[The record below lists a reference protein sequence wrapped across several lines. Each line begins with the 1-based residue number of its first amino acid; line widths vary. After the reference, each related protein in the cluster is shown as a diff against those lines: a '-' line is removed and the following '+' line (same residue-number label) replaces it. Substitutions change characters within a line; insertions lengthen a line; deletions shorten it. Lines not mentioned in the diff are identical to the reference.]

1 MYGSGQVLS
10 AYRVDVDE
18 VIQCGICHGHLWPT
32 DARKHEL
39 RKLQG
44 EVHGGANLMSTSAA
58 NELTALRSSVH
69 MHKFSRGFVLARRSS
84 EWGSNLISMSAAN
97 ELTALQSSV
106 HKFTRGFVLA
116 RGLSEWGSNLMSMSV
131 AN

>member
-58 NELTALRSSVH
+58 NELTAL
-69 MHKFSRGFVLARRSS
+69 
-84 EWGSNLISMSAAN
+84 
-97 ELTALQSSV
+97 QSSV
-106 HKFTRGFVLA
+106 HKFTRGFVIA